1 MFPDLGQLVLLNS
14 VVLRKNVCEAMADW
28 YSYCENSSIERQTYR
43 FANLYT
49 TNLAYFEPGAN
60 VCLWANWPTANCLVH
75 GIAVE

>member
-1 MFPDLGQLVLLNS
+1 MS
-14 VVLRKNVCEAMADW
+14 VEQWRIGTEGG
-28 YSYCENSSIERQTYR
+28 NSSIERPTCR
-43 FANLYT
+43 FANLSA